1 MREIAWRHTPC
12 VGVPPMDFTQT
23 LVGALLAGSLFAT
36 AACGDDPAA
45 IVGSW
50 RAQAN
55 GLDAGASPGGDRQVL
70 TFGADGTVVASG
82 VGAAAPGTYTVAGD
96 RLTLVTPRA
105 DASLDSQTTTFYAS
119 DTRLVLDVMTSVD
132 AAAGLAGTWRGA
144 RVINGAAID
153 TTVVLRAD
161 HTARFASHDHAT
173 GGGIEIEAGWEQ
185 QGDDVAVR
193 ATISP
198 DHLLAYFATRID
210 GVLGSPYERLAP

>member
-1 MREIAWRHTPC
+1 MGSTRMI
-12 VGVPPMDFTQT
+12 
-23 LVGALLAGSLFAT
+23 VGALLAGSLFAT

-50 RAQAN
+50 RAEAN
-55 GLDAGASPGGDRQVL
+55 ARDASALPVGDRQVL
-70 TFGADGTVVASG
+70 TFSADGTVVSG
-82 VGAAAPGTYTVAGD
+82 GLGAAAPGTYTVAGD

-105 DASLDSQTTTFYAS
+105 DATPDTQTTTFYAS
-119 DTRLVLDVMTSVD
+119 DTHLVLDVMTSVD
-132 AAAGLAGTWRGA
+132 AAAGLTGTWRGT

-153 TTVVLRAD
+153 TTVILRAD
-161 HTARFASHDHAT
+161 HTARFASHDNAT
-173 GGGIEIEAGWEQ
+173 GGGIEIEASWEQ

-198 DHLLAYFATRID
+198 DHLLTFFATRID